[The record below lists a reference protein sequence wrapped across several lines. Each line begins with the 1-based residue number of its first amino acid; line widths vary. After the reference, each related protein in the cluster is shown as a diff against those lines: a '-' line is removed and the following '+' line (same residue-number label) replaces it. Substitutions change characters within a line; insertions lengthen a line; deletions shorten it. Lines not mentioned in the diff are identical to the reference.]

1 MRDVAQEDP
10 PAGGAGERD
19 GDPTWS
25 TYTPPRVRAGQ
36 VDPAADR
43 EVGPSGGVPHV
54 PYGPSSPTPP
64 TVTGGGT
71 TFDTTFGTSTSTTA
85 SGDERTGRRI
95 ILPIVALAILVPM
108 VIGIVAAVRSYD
120 DGTSGGGAADRAGSP
135 VQLHTAAGF
144 AQLVEAVEQET
155 GSATVFDA
163 VIYPTYAV
171 VSAPAEASGGR
182 SHSYYFDGALRRTG
196 QGTTTEP
203 RFDLGRLDAEV
214 MTQLVARART
224 ELVEK
229 PTMVYL
235 IVRRPQRSADAWWS
249 VYASNA
255 YTESGY
261 LQADRTGKVVF
272 RYVSTE

>member
-1 MRDVAQEDP
+1 M
-10 PAGGAGERD
+10 
-19 GDPTWS
+19 
-25 TYTPPRVRAGQ
+25 
-36 VDPAADR
+36 
-43 EVGPSGGVPHV
+43 
-54 PYGPSSPTPP
+54 PYGPSSTTYPP
-64 TVTGGGT
+64 PSSADI
-71 TFDTTFGTSTSTTA
+71 TFSTSTTA
-85 SGDERTGRRI
+85 SADERSGRRI
-95 ILPIVALAILVPM
+95 LLPVVALAILVPV

-120 DGTSGGGAADRAGSP
+120 DGTGGGGGGAGGRASSP

-171 VSAPAEASGGR
+171 VSAPAEASGRR

-196 QGTTTEP
+196 QGTTTDP

-214 MTQLVARART
+214 MAQLVARART

-235 IVRRPQRSADAWWS
+235 IVRRPEEPADAWWS

-261 LQADRTGKVVF
+261 LQADRTGKVVL